1 MEKTQNK
8 VLCRV
13 RDILKTSLDTAE
25 RECRLFWEYIRRNY
39 LSLAVFSALYLLLFG
54 SWLYHTNPRVD
65 TDALINVPNS
75 YFNWEVIGRQFGVFT
90 KYVFGLQWFDPQ
102 FAAFAGYFLF
112 CVAGVLFGYL
122 FWRCLREKGA
132 LCAAFALA
140 MFASPIMAEQYYFDM
155 QIFEIAWAFILCAV
169 SAGLTLYG
177 AFRRRWFSLVLA
189 ALALLWSVG
198 TYQSFAFLYVALIA
212 FCFMLLYRRYTVF
225 KERTVSVGQ
234 YGAAAGLSVAVFA
247 AAVIV
252 YCVITYFWFSGN
264 AYAQEQL
271 RWFYDPLPHIRR
283 IIGENMREGFTGTGI
298 YYTAFYGVFALLA
311 AGVSVWDGVV
321 SKNRFSLV
329 YVAAAIFLQFVP
341 FLLTVLFG
349 GVKPVRSQFTYSFV
363 LAADMLFLASRP
375 WKYKLHRACNFGTVF
390 IVLAAVALF
399 SQLQVTARLVYTENI
414 RAQEDLRVATE
425 IEEEINRLSDLNKPV
440 AFIGEYDQ
448 KLNNACY
455 TPQHVYDGVTVIGYS
470 VFNFFISRNDNYY
483 ENSNRIC
490 SFLQT
495 VGFSFQPISAE
506 LMAEANVTAQSM
518 PCWPQAG
525 SVVDA
530 GAYTVVKFSE

>member
-1 MEKTQNK
+1 M
-8 VLCRV
+8 
-13 RDILKTSLDTAE
+13 
-25 RECRLFWEYIRRNY
+25 
-39 LSLAVFSALYLLLFG
+39 
-54 SWLYHTNPRVD
+54 
-65 TDALINVPNS
+65 
-75 YFNWEVIGRQFGVFT
+75 
-90 KYVFGLQWFDPQ
+90 
-102 FAAFAGYFLF
+102 
-112 CVAGVLFGYL
+112 
-122 FWRCLREKGA
+122 
-132 LCAAFALA
+132 
-140 MFASPIMAEQYYFDM
+140 
-155 QIFEIAWAFILCAV
+155 
-169 SAGLTLYG
+169 
-177 AFRRRWFSLVLA
+177 
-189 ALALLWSVG
+189 
-198 TYQSFAFLYVALIA
+198 
-212 FCFMLLYRRYTVF
+212 
-225 KERTVSVGQ
+225 
-234 YGAAAGLSVAVFA
+234 
-247 AAVIV
+247 
-252 YCVITYFWFSGN
+252 
-264 AYAQEQL
+264 
-271 RWFYDPLPHIRR
+271 
-283 IIGENMREGFTGTGI
+283 
-298 YYTAFYGVFALLA
+298 
-311 AGVSVWDGVV
+311 
-321 SKNRFSLV
+321 
-329 YVAAAIFLQFVP
+329 P

-375 WKYKLHRACNFGTVF
+375 WKYKLHRACNFDTVF

-399 SQLQVTARLVYTENI
+399 SQLQVTSRLVYTENI

-455 TPQHVYDGVTVIGYS
+455 TPQHIYDGGTVIGYS